1 MEIMSRRQFKNCLS
15 TSRVNFSLSYAV
27 GIGLPD
33 NNFGDEEL
41 MTIADGDDLE
51 NVFKVTSFD
60 QFLAQIDD
68 IVAALQTVTFKT
80 LI

>member
-1 MEIMSRRQFKNCLS
+1 MSRTQFKNCLS
-15 TSRVNFSLSYAV
+15 KLCVNFSLSFAV

-33 NNFGDEEL
+33 NDFGDQEL
-41 MTIADGDDLE
+41 IAIADGDDLE

-60 QFLAQIDD
+60 QFLVQIDD

-80 LI
+80 LIC